1 MARQAEQIRKPA
13 TCLTELPEAEIR
25 RLVEGLNS
33 LREGELAVYV
43 LVACG
48 ERAIPPLREFLLHG
62 RPSVVHEPRRRAVR
76 ALAELGA
83 KDVLVDYL
91 RMPKPIADAAVRFG
105 EEAVENAAAQALG
118 NWQTQDAFEVLL
130 EVGRSRVL
138 PGVVEALGRFG
149 RSEAIPYLITALGD
163 DVARRDAEHSLRSLG
178 EGIRTALIEAART
191 PDPSRREESPSSLA
205 RRRSA
210 LRILASLWPKAETWL
225 KVQPLLRDEDAEIAV
240 SAAAIALKL
249 GADTDKDLAVQRLI
263 QVLPGANWL
272 LQSEIESCLL
282 EYFPVAGPFIHR
294 EIRQRT
300 QLAASQRAKD
310 ATLCLLLNVVR
321 QGEVAQRH

>member
-1 MARQAEQIRKPA
+1 M
-13 TCLTELPEAEIR
+13 
-25 RLVEGLNS
+25 NS

-105 EEAVENAAAQALG
+105 EEAVENAAARALG
-118 NWQTQDAFEVLL
+118 NWQTRDAFEVLL

-149 RSEAIPYLITALGD
+149 RSEAIPYLIIALGD

-178 EGIRTALIEAART
+178 EESRPALIEAART
-191 PDPSRREESPSSLA
+191 PDPSRKEESPSSLA

-210 LRILASLWPKAETWL
+210 LRILTSLWPTSEAWPKI
-225 KVQPLLRDEDAEIAV
+225 QPLLYDEDFEIV
-240 SAAAIALKL
+240 ISAAAIALKVRDT
-249 GADTDKDLAVQRLI
+249 ADEKFAIQRLI
-263 QVLPGANWL
+263 QVLPHANWF
-272 LQSEIESCLL
+272 LQSEVESCLL
-282 EYFPVAGPFIHR
+282 EHFRTGRLLIAREIHR
-294 EIRQRT
+294 RIQAPTSEQV
-300 QLAASQRAKD
+300 KD
-310 ATLCLLLNVVR
+310 VALRVLLSVVR
-321 QGEVAQRH
+321 QAEAGPGSGEPKE